1 MELKRKETI
10 GWIDL
15 LRVIACFLVVFAHC
29 CDPFVA
35 RFDTDRSTFLQGC
48 AAGSAVRSCVP
59 LFVMMTG
66 VLLFPL
72 RSSMNEFYRKR
83 IGRIVPPL
91 IFWSV
96 MLPVLYFVY
105 LNYIATTD
113 NPTIDMSTFTWQMT
127 VTKICTFI
135 FNFNYDTTPLWY
147 LYMLIGLYF
156 VIPVFGAWLDRAS
169 QKDVKLFLRIW
180 GISLFLPYLKMAAPA
195 LGYIGNWGNMDILG
209 VCDWNAFGSFYYVS
223 GFIGYL
229 ILAYYLV
236 KYPLQWSWKKTLSI
250 GIPMFAAGY
259 AITFGGYLIMQ
270 EYFPGNY
277 AYLDLV
283 WLFSG
288 INVFMMTFP
297 VFVIM
302 QRIKVPYS
310 PALSRLASMTFGIYL
325 CHFVFVQIGYDMFT
339 AWLPKG
345 VPAVVHIICIA
356 VAAFFISY
364 LIVRMMSAFK
374 VTRRFVA

>member
-209 VCDWNAFGSFYYVS
+209 GCDWNAFGSFYYVS

-236 KYPLQWSWKKTLSI
+236 
-250 GIPMFAAGY
+250 
-259 AITFGGYLIMQ
+259 
-270 EYFPGNY
+270 
-277 AYLDLV
+277 
-283 WLFSG
+283 
-288 INVFMMTFP
+288 
-297 VFVIM
+297 
-302 QRIKVPYS
+302 
-310 PALSRLASMTFGIYL
+310 
-325 CHFVFVQIGYDMFT
+325 
-339 AWLPKG
+339 
-345 VPAVVHIICIA
+345 
-356 VAAFFISY
+356 
-364 LIVRMMSAFK
+364 
-374 VTRRFVA
+374 

>member
-1 MELKRKETI
+1 
-10 GWIDL
+10 
-15 LRVIACFLVVFAHC
+15 
-29 CDPFVA
+29 
-35 RFDTDRSTFLQGC
+35 
-48 AAGSAVRSCVP
+48 
-59 LFVMMTG
+59 
-66 VLLFPL
+66 
-72 RSSMNEFYRKR
+72 
-83 IGRIVPPL
+83 VPPL

-270 EYFPGNY
+270 EYFPGNRMAIRRHQCIYDDLPCVCHY
-277 AYLDLV
+277 AENQSALLSCPFPTGLNDLRYLPLP
-283 WLFSG
+283 FC
-288 INVFMMTFP
+288 
-297 VFVIM
+297 
-302 QRIKVPYS
+302 
-310 PALSRLASMTFGIYL
+310 L
-325 CHFVFVQIGYDMFT
+325 CANRV
-339 AWLPKG
+339 
-345 VPAVVHIICIA
+345 
-356 VAAFFISY
+356 
-364 LIVRMMSAFK
+364 
-374 VTRRFVA
+374 

>member
-169 QKDVKLFLRIW
+169 QKDVKLFLRICPCSYNPEPIAVFFDMFYIGEGEVSYRKLLDVYKESRKNGDSRQEFLRKAA
-180 GISLFLPYLKMAAPA
+180 GIPGIYVPSLYEVTYEEDGTIRSFLPFSSGMTRPIALAAPVV
-195 LGYIGNWGNMDILG
+195 LGTMF
-209 VCDWNAFGSFYYVS
+209 CAPARARRRS
-223 GFIGYL
+223 
-229 ILAYYLV
+229 
-236 KYPLQWSWKKTLSI
+236 PL
-250 GIPMFAAGY
+250 
-259 AITFGGYLIMQ
+259 
-270 EYFPGNY
+270 
-277 AYLDLV
+277 
-283 WLFSG
+283 
-288 INVFMMTFP
+288 
-297 VFVIM
+297 
-302 QRIKVPYS
+302 R
-310 PALSRLASMTFGIYL
+310 
-325 CHFVFVQIGYDMFT
+325 
-339 AWLPKG
+339 
-345 VPAVVHIICIA
+345 
-356 VAAFFISY
+356 
-364 LIVRMMSAFK
+364 
-374 VTRRFVA
+374 

>member
-135 FNFNYDTTPLWY
+135 FNFNYDTHAPLVS
-147 LYMLIGLYF
+147 LY
-156 VIPVFGAWLDRAS
+156 ADRAVFRYTRFRGMARPS
-169 QKDVKLFLRIW
+169 LTKRCQAVPSYLGNLL
-180 GISLFLPYLKMAAPA
+180 ISSLSE
-195 LGYIGNWGNMDILG
+195 N
-209 VCDWNAFGSFYYVS
+209 GSS
-223 GFIGYL
+223 R
-229 ILAYYLV
+229 
-236 KYPLQWSWKKTLSI
+236 I
-250 GIPMFAAGY
+250 GIH
-259 AITFGGYLIMQ
+259 
-270 EYFPGNY
+270 
-277 AYLDLV
+277 
-283 WLFSG
+283 
-288 INVFMMTFP
+288 
-297 VFVIM
+297 
-302 QRIKVPYS
+302 R
-310 PALSRLASMTFGIYL
+310 
-325 CHFVFVQIGYDMFT
+325 
-339 AWLPKG
+339 
-345 VPAVVHIICIA
+345 
-356 VAAFFISY
+356 
-364 LIVRMMSAFK
+364 
-374 VTRRFVA
+374 

>member
-59 LFVMMTG
+59 LFVMMTA

-156 VIPVFGAWLDRAS
+156 VR
-169 QKDVKLFLRIW
+169 
-180 GISLFLPYLKMAAPA
+180 
-195 LGYIGNWGNMDILG
+195 DI
-209 VCDWNAFGSFYYVS
+209 
-223 GFIGYL
+223 
-229 ILAYYLV
+229 
-236 KYPLQWSWKKTLSI
+236 Q
-250 GIPMFAAGY
+250 
-259 AITFGGYLIMQ
+259 
-270 EYFPGNY
+270 
-277 AYLDLV
+277 
-283 WLFSG
+283 
-288 INVFMMTFP
+288 
-297 VFVIM
+297 
-302 QRIKVPYS
+302 
-310 PALSRLASMTFGIYL
+310 
-325 CHFVFVQIGYDMFT
+325 
-339 AWLPKG
+339 
-345 VPAVVHIICIA
+345 
-356 VAAFFISY
+356 
-364 LIVRMMSAFK
+364 
-374 VTRRFVA
+374 

>member
-59 LFVMMTG
+59 LFVMTTG

-169 QKDVKLFLRIW
+169 QKEVTWTKSR
-180 GISLFLPYLKMAAPA
+180 M
-195 LGYIGNWGNMDILG
+195 IL
-209 VCDWNAFGSFYYVS
+209 
-223 GFIGYL
+223 L
-229 ILAYYLV
+229 
-236 KYPLQWSWKKTLSI
+236 
-250 GIPMFAAGY
+250 
-259 AITFGGYLIMQ
+259 
-270 EYFPGNY
+270 
-277 AYLDLV
+277 
-283 WLFSG
+283 
-288 INVFMMTFP
+288 
-297 VFVIM
+297 
-302 QRIKVPYS
+302 
-310 PALSRLASMTFGIYL
+310 
-325 CHFVFVQIGYDMFT
+325 
-339 AWLPKG
+339 
-345 VPAVVHIICIA
+345 
-356 VAAFFISY
+356 
-364 LIVRMMSAFK
+364 
-374 VTRRFVA
+374 